1 MKWKIHLFDNRQ
13 NREICCSD
21 EMPFEE
27 ADNAVRVLSKPSM
40 FGNKKNFSIML
51 EPIDKESEV
60 MKNV

>member
-21 EMPFEE
+21 EMPFDE
-27 ADNAVRVLSKPSM
+27 AATAVTVLSKPSM

-51 EPIDKESEV
+51 EPIDKENEV

>member
-21 EMPFEE
+21 EIPFEE
-27 ADNAVRVLSKPSM
+27 ADNTVRVLSKPSM

-51 EPIDKESEV
+51 EPIEEKE
-60 MKNV
+60 